1 MLPPSSWRE
10 RGGAAPGLDAL
21 CQAEILVQV
30 NKNLV
35 QKDDITQ
42 DLDIH
47 ENYQKHTK
55 ETKFTARNTA

>member
-35 QKDDITQ
+35 QVDHITQ

-47 ENYQKHTK
+47 E
-55 ETKFTARNTA
+55 TKFQQNLQQENTA